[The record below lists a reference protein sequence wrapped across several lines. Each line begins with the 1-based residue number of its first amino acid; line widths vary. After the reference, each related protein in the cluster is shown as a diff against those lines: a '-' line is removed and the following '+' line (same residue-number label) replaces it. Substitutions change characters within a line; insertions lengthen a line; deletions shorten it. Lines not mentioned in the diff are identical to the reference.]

1 MKLKINFL
9 FILSVLFVGALGL
22 ASCAADYDTDFTGKE
37 LEVPHSSQRM
47 IAFNKEGGE
56 QQIVVNTNVPVDE
69 WTAVSNAE
77 WLTIVKNADGQG
89 VTVKAPAYSGFKARE
104 AKVTIAHGESASYD
118 IKVSQMGLESVLRIP
133 EEIPFFNREGTFY
146 SLLESRQTS
155 IDVPVETNLNLDYII
170 IPDTVSFVRLDASK
184 TVKEN
189 GIVKLHFDMDP
200 NTSSDTRYCTVR
212 LASSDNWDASVE
224 YVIEQS
230 AKGYKVRPIYPMA
243 TKEASVQMMD
253 LGRTYRVPFQ
263 RAASDGNYEIIIP
276 EDAKDWLSTTKKF
289 ISGSELRLTATLN
302 TTDNARSCDVVCK
315 PSNGSAQPFT
325 VHVTQQAF
333 QDIVPTGVSEM
344 NVTPGKGQFT
354 VNWKSPDEVNYEK
367 VIVRAK
373 SNMAGVPESVK
384 EVAATETSCVLNDI
398 FNFAGD
404 YTITVTTQ
412 GLRGRNTD
420 APATAT
426 AQANEW
432 SESVE
437 IPLTASMLSANS
449 MQPGHEVGAAVDGDK
464 NSYFQTKSNGSSSD
478 PRPYID
484 ITLENGINGTFYIGF
499 DEYKGGGNDRNPK
512 KANIYGSTDVFTAS
526 SKPLNHVTYRSANS
540 LSEPL
545 SYSKTNGATF
555 THIRFE
561 PTQRKNGSNI
571 NNGGGSSYW
580 YLAELHLYVHHDEA
594 WKKEQ
599 LGIH

>member
-9 FILSVLFVGALGL
+9 FILSVLFVGTLGL
-22 ASCAADYDTDFTGKE
+22 ASCATDYDTDFTGKE

-56 QQIVVNTNVPVDE
+56 QQIVVETNVALDE
-69 WTAVSNAE
+69 WKAESNAD
-77 WLTIVKNADGQG
+77 WLTVTKNADGKG
-89 VTVKAPAYSGFKARE
+89 VTVKAPAYDGFKARE
-104 AKVTIAHGESASYD
+104 AKVTISHGERASYE
-118 IKVSQMGLESVLRIP
+118 IKVSQMGFESVLRIP
-133 EEIPFFNREGTFY
+133 EQNPFFNREGTFY
-146 SLLESRQTS
+146 SLLESKVTS
-155 IDVPVETNLNLDYII
+155 IDVPVETNLNLDHII
-170 IPDTVSFVRLDASK
+170 VPDTVSFVRLDASK

-200 NTSSDTRYCTVR
+200 NTTSETRYCTVR
-212 LASSDNWDASVE
+212 LKSSDNWDASIE

-230 AKGYKVRPIYPMA
+230 AKGYKVRPIYPA
-243 TKEASVQMMD
+243 ETKQASVEMID

-276 EDAKDWLSTTKKF
+276 DDAKSWLTTTKKYVA
-289 ISGSELRLTATLN
+289 GSEAVFTATLN
-302 TTDNARSCDVVCK
+302 TTDNPRSCDVVCK

-325 VHVTQQAF
+325 IHVTQQAF
-333 QDIVPTGVSEM
+333 QDIVPTGV
-344 NVTPGKGQFT
+344 NDLTVTPGKGQFNVT
-354 VNWKSPDEVNYEK
+354 WKAPDEVNYEK
-367 VIVRAK
+367 VIIRAK

-384 EVAATETSCVLNDI
+384 EVPATETSCVLNDV

-412 GLRGRNTD
+412 GLRGKNTD

-437 IPLTASMLSANS
+437 IPLTAAMVSSNS
-449 MQPGHEVGAAVDGDK
+449 MQPGHEIGSAVDGNK
-464 NSYFQTKSNGSSSD
+464 TTYFQTKSNGSTSD

-484 ITLENGINGTFYIGF
+484 ITLNEGINGTFYLAF
-499 DEYKGGGNDRNPK
+499 DENKVTSNDRNPK
-512 KANIYGSTDVFTAS
+512 KVNIYASADVITAATPVST
-526 SKPLNHVTYRSANS
+526 HVTYRSANAV
-540 LSEPL
+540 SEPL
-545 SYSKTNGATF
+545 SYTKTNGATI

-561 PTQRKNGSNI
+561 PTQHKNGTNI
-571 NNGGGSSYW
+571 NNGGGSAYW
-580 YLAELHLYVHHDEA
+580 YLAELHLYVYHDET

-599 LGIH
+599 LGL

>member
-9 FILSVLFVGALGL
+9 FILSVLFVGTLGL
-22 ASCAADYDTDFTGKE
+22 ASCATDYDTDFTGKE

-56 QQIVVNTNVPVDE
+56 QQIVVETNVALDE
-69 WTAVSNAE
+69 WKAESNAD
-77 WLTIVKNADGQG
+77 WLTVTKNADGKG
-89 VTVKAPAYSGFKARE
+89 VTVKAPAYDGFKARE
-104 AKVTIAHGESASYD
+104 AKVTISHGERASYE
-118 IKVSQMGLESVLRIP
+118 IKVSQMGFESVLRIP
-133 EEIPFFNREGTFY
+133 EQNPFFNREGTFY
-146 SLLESRQTS
+146 SLLESKVTS
-155 IDVPVETNLNLDYII
+155 IDVPVETNLNLDHII
-170 IPDTVSFVRLDASK
+170 VPDTVSFVRLDASK

-200 NTSSDTRYCTVR
+200 NTTSETRYCTVR
-212 LASSDNWDASVE
+212 LKSSDNWDASIE

-230 AKGYKVRPIYPMA
+230 AKGYKVRPIYPA
-243 TKEASVQMMD
+243 ETKQASVEMID

-276 EDAKDWLSTTKKF
+276 DDAKSWLTTTKKYVA
-289 ISGSELRLTATLN
+289 GSEAVFTATLN
-302 TTDNARSCDVVCK
+302 TTDNPRSCDVVCK

-325 VHVTQQAF
+325 IHVTQQAF
-333 QDIVPTGVSEM
+333 QDIVPTGV
-344 NVTPGKGQFT
+344 NDLTVTPGKGQFNVT
-354 VNWKSPDEVNYEK
+354 WKAPDEVNYEK
-367 VIVRAK
+367 VIIRAK

-384 EVAATETSCVLNDI
+384 EVPATETSCVLNDV

-412 GLRGRNTD
+412 GLRGKNTD

-437 IPLTASMLSANS
+437 IPLTAAMVSSSS
-449 MQPGHEVGAAVDGDK
+449 MQPGHEIGSAVDGNK
-464 NSYFQTKSNGSSSD
+464 TTYFQTKSNGSTSD

-484 ITLENGINGTFYIGF
+484 ITLNEGINGTFYLAF
-499 DEYKGGGNDRNPK
+499 DENKVTSNDRNPK
-512 KANIYGSTDVFTAS
+512 KVNIYASADVITAATPVST
-526 SKPLNHVTYRSANS
+526 HVTYRSANAV
-540 LSEPL
+540 SEPL
-545 SYSKTNGATF
+545 SYTKTNGATI

-561 PTQRKNGSNI
+561 PTQRKNGTNI
-571 NNGGGSSYW
+571 NNGGGSAYW
-580 YLAELHLYVHHDEA
+580 YLAELHLYVYHDET

-599 LGIH
+599 LGL

>member
-9 FILSVLFVGALGL
+9 FILSVLFVGTLGL
-22 ASCAADYDTDFTGKE
+22 ASCATDYDTDFTGKE

-56 QQIVVNTNVPVDE
+56 QQIVVETNVALDE
-69 WTAVSNAE
+69 WKAESNAD
-77 WLTIVKNADGQG
+77 WLTVTKNADGKG
-89 VTVKAPAYSGFKARE
+89 VTVKAPAYDGFKARE
-104 AKVTIAHGESASYD
+104 AKVTISHGERASYE
-118 IKVSQMGLESVLRIP
+118 IKVSQMGFESVLRIP
-133 EEIPFFNREGTFY
+133 EQNPFFNREGTFY
-146 SLLESRQTS
+146 SLLESKVTS
-155 IDVPVETNLNLDYII
+155 IDVPVETNLNLDHII
-170 IPDTVSFVRLDASK
+170 VPDTVSFVRLDASK

-200 NTSSDTRYCTVR
+200 NTTSETRYCTVR
-212 LASSDNWDASVE
+212 LKSSDNWDASIE

-230 AKGYKVRPIYPMA
+230 AKGYKVRPIYPA
-243 TKEASVQMMD
+243 ETKQASVEMID

-276 EDAKDWLSTTKKF
+276 DDAKSWLTTTKKYVA
-289 ISGSELRLTATLN
+289 GSEAVFTATLN
-302 TTDNARSCDVVCK
+302 TTDNPRSCDVVCK

-325 VHVTQQAF
+325 IHVTQQAF
-333 QDIVPTGVSEM
+333 QDIVPTGV
-344 NVTPGKGQFT
+344 NDLTVTPGKGQFNVT
-354 VNWKSPDEVNYEK
+354 WKAPDEVNYEK
-367 VIVRAK
+367 VIIRAK

-384 EVAATETSCVLNDI
+384 EVPATETSCVLNDV

-412 GLRGRNTD
+412 GLRGKNTD

-437 IPLTASMLSANS
+437 IPLTAAMVSSNS
-449 MQPGHEVGAAVDGDK
+449 MQPGHEIGSAVDGNK
-464 NSYFQTKSNGSSSD
+464 TTYFQTKSNGSTSD

-484 ITLENGINGTFYIGF
+484 ITLNEGINGTFYLAF
-499 DEYKGGGNDRNPK
+499 DENKVTSNDRNPK
-512 KANIYGSTDVFTAS
+512 KVNIYASADVITAATPVST
-526 SKPLNHVTYRSANS
+526 HVTYRSANAV
-540 LSEPL
+540 SEPL
-545 SYSKTNGATF
+545 SYTKTNGATI

-561 PTQRKNGSNI
+561 PTQRKNGTNI
-571 NNGGGSSYW
+571 NNGGGSAYW
-580 YLAELHLYVHHDEA
+580 YLAELHLYVYHDET

-599 LGIH
+599 LGL